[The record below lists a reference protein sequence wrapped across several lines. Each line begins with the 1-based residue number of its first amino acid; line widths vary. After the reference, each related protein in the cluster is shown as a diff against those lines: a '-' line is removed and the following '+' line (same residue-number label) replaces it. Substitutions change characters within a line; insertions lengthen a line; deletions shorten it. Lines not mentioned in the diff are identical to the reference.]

1 MTVAEELE
9 NRRRCCYGLAGVMVS
24 VDDEP
29 GAVAVSATRWG
40 DGGVLEL
47 ELADGRVVPAD
58 RLPLLPL
65 ARRLLRAAHAEPM
78 EPDPA
83 GPPSQGRKA
92 AAVNRPS
99 PPRVVAARRRS
110 PHA

>member
-58 RLPLLPL
+58 RLPLRSPWPVVCCEPL
-65 ARRLLRAAHAEPM
+65 TPN
-78 EPDPA
+78 PW
-83 GPPSQGRKA
+83 
-92 AAVNRPS
+92 NRIRQAP
-99 PPRVVAARRRS
+99 PPRGVR
-110 PHA
+110 PPP